1 MANEK
6 INFKRKIKWNIL
18 FFLCFEYF
26 YEQILNAIG
35 LFKKMKKEKKK
46 AQGYPVVALKKIWW
60 SNHNISSCWNTK
72 NNWKKW
78 ECIT

>member
-6 INFKRKIKWNIL
+6 IHFKRKIKWSIL
-18 FFLCFEYF
+18 FFFCFEYL

-46 AQGYPVVALKKIWW
+46 LRGIL
-60 SNHNISSCWNTK
+60 
-72 NNWKKW
+72 
-78 ECIT
+78 